1 MSSFVRHEKIKLL
14 YGFIS
19 SLTLLFGICIYII
32 FRDLN
37 HLIVF
42 KWIPELEFTKL
53 IIIELKT
60 SIFSNILKYN
70 FPDMLWFVSG
80 ILLLRFIWFY
90 RKKEQNIYVLSFY
103 VTGMVFETNQLSD
116 SVPGNFD
123 FLDLLFM
130 GIGAF
135 VEGFL
140 YNKFMLRR
148 FV

>member
-1 MSSFVRHEKIKLL
+1 L
-14 YGFIS
+14 
-19 SLTLLFGICIYII
+19 
-32 FRDLN
+32 
-37 HLIVF
+37 
-42 KWIPELEFTKL
+42 IPELEFSKL
-53 IIIELKT
+53 IIIELRT

-90 RKKEQNIYVLSFY
+90 KKNEQNIYVLSFY
-103 VTGMVFETNQLSD
+103 VTGMVFETSQLSD
-116 SVPGNFD
+116 SVPGTFD

>member
-1 MSSFVRHEKIKLL
+1 MSRFAWHEKIRFL

-19 SLTLLFGICIYII
+19 FLTLFFGICIYII

-42 KWIPELEFTKL
+42 KLIPELEFSKL
-53 IIIELKT
+53 IIIELRT

-90 RKKEQNIYVLSFY
+90 KKNEQNIYVLSFY
-103 VTGMVFETNQLSD
+103 VTGMVFETSQLSD
-116 SVPGNFD
+116 SVPGTFD